1 MHIPGYILCGPG
13 PGTLSFC
20 RGEFP
25 NEFNRIVFE
34 RKGSVNQK
42 NLKDGRFF
50 VVFSRLKVY
59 YSCN

>member
-13 PGTLSFC
+13 PETLSFC

-25 NEFNRIVFE
+25 DEFNRIVFE

-50 VVFSRLKVY
+50 VVFFHLKV
-59 YSCN
+59 